1 MSFTDPTQS
10 DWWMQICS
18 NRSQV
23 QKQNISQDSSS
34 MRSRMQKCLIVCAT
48 EGIWKKIMF
57 KDNIFILVMSLK
69 RIGNGKSSFYAD
81 SASHP
86 STARNRNKS
95 QKVPPKPFGN
105 YFHNIK
111 AEAVGIAHIHKQIKT
126 TDKLCV
132 ARTTWHWTFL
142 FYVSCQKEQ
151 ETQYQ
156 IETISMI
163 QECCRKIPLSDI
175 NWSPDSTSSLARKV
189 PLPLFSLPNFS
200 HKFCFYEIYRRQKKS
215 NFLDP
220 KNMCVTDRLMKPR
233 RKVHNLI
240 ERKRIC
246 QTWTGNK
253 GNKLLVLIERV

>member
-10 DWWMQICS
+10 DWWMQICR

-34 MRSRMQKCLIVCAT
+34 MRSRMQKCLFVRAT

-57 KDNIFILVMSLK
+57 KDNIFILVTSLK

-111 AEAVGIAHIHKQIKT
+111 AEAVGIAHIHTTNQNNWQIVCGENDLT
-126 TDKLCV
+126 L
-132 ARTTWHWTFL
+132 
-142 FYVSCQKEQ
+142 
-151 ETQYQ
+151 
-156 IETISMI
+156 
-163 QECCRKIPLSDI
+163 
-175 NWSPDSTSSLARKV
+175 N
-189 PLPLFSLPNFS
+189 FSLLRFVSKGARNSISNRNNSNDSGMLSKNPAERHQLKSWLDFQP
-200 HKFCFYEIYRRQKKS
+200 RQES
-215 NFLDP
+215 SFTLFLLAELF
-220 KNMCVTDRLMKPR
+220 T
-233 RKVHNLI
+233 
-240 ERKRIC
+240 
-246 QTWTGNK
+246 
-253 GNKLLVLIERV
+253 